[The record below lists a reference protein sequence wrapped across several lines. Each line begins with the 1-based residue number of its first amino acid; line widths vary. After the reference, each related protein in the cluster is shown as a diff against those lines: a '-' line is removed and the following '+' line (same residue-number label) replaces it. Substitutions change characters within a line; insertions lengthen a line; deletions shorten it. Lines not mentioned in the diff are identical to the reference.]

1 MWTGPHCAKAAILL
15 CSVANRSILTT
26 KETPFVSANVVL
38 RVLGPIDVTGV
49 TRTLSSQQLAVISY
63 LACVGPARRETL
75 IDAVWGGRPI
85 SAARFANL
93 LSEVRSAIGRD
104 HLPVSVTGHYRLVG
118 LATDLDLLSAAAD
131 GAPRGLPGPEVGQEP
146 PSEAE
151 LVALEAAF
159 RLVRGPV
166 FDVSGER
173 SWWWL
178 DGHPEV
184 VAQAEAAVAQVAN
197 RLVALLWQ
205 RGDLDRA
212 RGVCGRALACSPLDR
227 DLIMA
232 LEGLHRAQGR
242 PAAAHRLVERWRVQ
256 VERLTGE
263 DPMPLAKA

>member
-1 MWTGPHCAKAAILL
+1 MKSGSFSLL
-15 CSVANRSILTT
+15 EQNRPSLATKVTPSVSTSL
-26 KETPFVSANVVL
+26 VL
-38 RVLGPIDVTGV
+38 RVLGPVGVTGV
-49 TRTLSSQQLAVISY
+49 TQPLSAQQLAVITY

-75 IDAVWGGRPI
+75 IEAVWGGRPI

-93 LSEVRSAIGRD
+93 LSQVRAAIGRR
-104 HLPVSVTGHYRLVG
+104 HLPVSSTNHYRLVD
-118 LATDLDLLSAAAD
+118 LPTDLDLLSALAVGAGRGHQGPDD
-131 GAPRGLPGPEVGQEP
+131 GPVPS
-146 PSEAE
+146 SEAE
-151 LVALEAAF
+151 LAALEAALG
-159 RLVRGPV
+159 LVRGPV
-166 FDVSGER
+166 FDISVER

-212 RGVCGRALACSPLDR
+212 RDVCGRALAWSPLDR

-263 DPMPLAKA
+263 DPMSLARA

>member
-1 MWTGPHCAKAAILL
+1 M
-15 CSVANRSILTT
+15 
-26 KETPFVSANVVL
+26 
-38 RVLGPIDVTGV
+38 TGV
-49 TRTLSSQQLAVISY
+49 TSPLSSQQLAVITY

-93 LSEVRSAIGRD
+93 LSQIRSAIGRE
-104 HLPVSVTGHYRLVG
+104 HLPVSVTNHYRLVG
-118 LATDLDLLSAAAD
+118 LPTDLDLLSALAD
-131 GAPRGLPGPEVGQEP
+131 DPHRGHPGSGGHPASDGHLEWS
-146 PSEAE
+146 SEAE
-151 LVALEAAF
+151 MAALEAAIG
-159 RLVRGPV
+159 LVRGPV
-166 FDVSGER
+166 FDVAGER

-184 VAQAEAAVAQVAN
+184 VAQAEAAVGQVAS

-212 RGVCGRALACSPLDR
+212 RDVCGRALSWSPLDR

-242 PAAAHRLVERWRVQ
+242 PGAAHRLVERWRVQ

-263 DPMPLAKA
+263 DPMPLARA